1 MSKPVKEKKPAGRHT
16 IYNAEFH
23 PLLVESLARNGL
35 TDIQMARK
43 LKIAESTFHKWK
55 IDFPLFSEAIK
66 KGKQTP
72 DEMVENS
79 LFKRAIGY
87 KYDEVTKE
95 RIVDT
100 GQNKR
105 HGGASSLTAREW
117 EYAQDY
123 FGNECCY
130 CGKTGKMT
138 KDHLIALSSGGNL
151 AASNVVPACGECN
164 SAKKDNEAVKW
175 YKAQSF
181 YMNERLEKIEKYIKM
196 IKTKPDTAS
205 SEVVITKIVT
215 KELPPETL
223 AGIFWLKNRKPKV
236 WRDRQ
241 ESNVTLNATV
251 ETVDI
256 TEGLSFEERKK
267 LAEQWLKT
275 QKSN

>member
-1 MSKPVKEKKPAGRHT
+1 VSKPVKEKKPAGRHT

-23 PLLVESLARNGL
+23 PLLVESMARNGL
-35 TDIQMARK
+35 TDIQMSKK
-43 LKIAESTFHKWK
+43 LKISERTLNNWK
-55 IDFPLFSEAIK
+55 EKYPEFMQSIK

-138 KDHLIALSSGGNL
+138 KDHLIALSSGGKL
-151 AASNVVPACGECN
+151 TASNVVPACGGCN

-175 YKAQSF
+175 YKTQPF
-181 YMNERLEKIEKYIKM
+181 YTKERQEKIEEYIKL
-196 IKTKPDTAS
+196 IKTKVDNES
-205 SEVVITKIVT
+205 VEVVITKIVT

-223 AGIFWLKNRKPKV
+223 AGIFWLKNRKPKE

-241 ESNVTLNATV
+241 ENNVVLTGTV

-256 TEGLSFEERKK
+256 TEGMSFEDRKK
-267 LAEQWLKT
+267 LAIEWAKK
-275 QKSN
+275 QK